1 MASGRPVFLWALSLA
16 GAWGLSLAAPAA
28 QNAPEPSLDDQF
40 QARIKPLLSAY
51 CYKCHGPQLKPK
63 ADLNLTKYQTERS
76 VRENRKLMKE
86 VLVKIHTL
94 EMPPEGSPQPKPEE
108 RKLITDWFEAALNRV
123 DPNAPKIAGRV
134 VCRRLNREEYRRTV
148 RDLLGVDFDPTKD
161 FPADDLGYGFDTV
174 GDVLSLPPL
183 LMEKYLAAARVIAD
197 RAVQGKERDRF
208 VFVSRPGGAKKP
220 RDAAREIL
228 TRLAS
233 RAFRRPAA
241 ADEVERLLK
250 LFDVGE
256 KHESEFERAMALP
269 LRALLV
275 SPHFLF
281 RVEGS
286 AGDGVQPLT
295 DWELAT
301 RLSYFLWSSMPDDE
315 LFELARKGAL
325 KDPAVLEAQAI
336 RMLKDPRAAALA
348 ENFAPQ
354 WLQVRRLEEI
364 HFDPKLFPAFD
375 ARLRED
381 MIREVVLFF
390 EAILREDRSVLDLLD
405 ADFTFVNDRLAR
417 HYGLAA
423 SPGSGFQRVKLPDG
437 RRGGVV
443 TMAAVLAATSDP
455 DRTSPVKRG
464 KWVLE
469 AILGTPP
476 PPPVPDAAN
485 LKPEPDD
492 ARLTLRQRMERHR
505 RDPNCAS
512 CHSRMDPIGFG
523 LENFDALGAW
533 RDRDGNLPLDVSA
546 TLPDG
551 RTFKGPVELKNL
563 LKERKDDFVACLV
576 EKLMTYGLGRGV
588 EHFDHPVVDEIVRAA
603 ARGGYRFSRIVTGI
617 VKSYPF
623 MNRQKERGKR

>member
-1 MASGRPVFLWALSLA
+1 MTSGRLISLGALGLA
-16 GAWGLSLAAPAA
+16 AVWGLSAASPAA
-28 QNAPEPSLDDQF
+28 QNASEPSLDEEF
-40 QARIKPLLSAY
+40 QNRIKPLLSAY

-86 VLVKIHTL
+86 VLVKIQTL

-123 DPNAPKIAGRV
+123 DPNAPKTAGRV

-148 RDLLGVDFDPTKD
+148 KDLLGVDFDPTKD

-183 LMEKYLAAARVIAD
+183 LMEKYLAAARAIAD
-197 RAVQGKERDRF
+197 QAVQGRERDRYI
-208 VFVSRPGGAKKP
+208 FVSRPGGAGKP
-220 RDAAREIL
+220 RDAAREVL
-228 TRLAS
+228 ARLAS

-241 ADEVERLLK
+241 PDEVERLVK
-250 LFDVGE
+250 LFDVAE
-256 KHESEFERAMALP
+256 KHEPDFDRAMTLP

-275 SPHFLF
+275 SPYFLF
-281 RVEGS
+281 RAEGA
-286 AGDGVQPLT
+286 AGEGVQPLT

-315 LFELARKGAL
+315 LFEQARKGAL
-325 KDPAVLEAQAI
+325 KDPAVLEAQAL
-336 RMLKDPRAAALA
+336 RMLKDPRASALA

-364 HFDPKLFPAFD
+364 HFDPKLFPAYD

-390 EAILREDRSVLDLLD
+390 DAIVREDRSILDLLD

-417 HYGLAA
+417 HYGLAGA
-423 SPGSGFQRVKLPDG
+423 PGAGFQRVKLSDG
-437 RRGGVV
+437 RRGGVI

-455 DRTSPVKRG
+455 NRTSPVKRG

-469 AILGTPP
+469 AILGMPP
-476 PPPVPDAAN
+476 PPPVPGADN
-485 LKPEPDD
+485 LKSEPDN

-533 RDRDGNLPLDVSA
+533 RERDGNLPLDVSA

-563 LKERKDDFVACLV
+563 LKERKDDFAACLT
-576 EKLMTYGLGRGV
+576 EKLMTYGLGRGM
-588 EHFDHPVVDEIVRAA
+588 EYFDQPVIDEIVRAA
-603 ARGGYRFSRIVTGI
+603 ARRGYRFSTFVTEI

-623 MNRQKERGKR
+623 RNRQKERGKR

>member
-1 MASGRPVFLWALSLA
+1 MASGRPVFLWALGLA

-28 QNAPEPSLDDQF
+28 QNSPEPSLDEQF
-40 QARIKPLLSAY
+40 QARIKPLLSSY

-123 DPNAPKIAGRV
+123 DPNAPRTAGRV
-134 VCRRLNREEYRRTV
+134 VCRRLNREEYRRTI
-148 RDLLGVDFDPTKD
+148 RDLLGVEFDPTKD

-183 LMEKYLAAARVIAD
+183 LMEKYLAAARWIAD
-197 RAVQGKERDRF
+197 RAVQGPERDRL

-220 RDAAREIL
+220 RDAAREVL
-228 TRLAS
+228 TRLAT

-241 ADEVERLLK
+241 ADEVERLVK

-256 KHESEFERAMALP
+256 KHEPDFERAMALP

-275 SPHFLF
+275 SPHFLL
-281 RVEGS
+281 RAEGT
-286 AGDGVQPLT
+286 AGEGVQPLT

-315 LFELARKGAL
+315 LFELARRGVL
-325 KDPAVLEAQAI
+325 KDPAVLEAQAL
-336 RMLKDPRAAALA
+336 RLLKDSRASALA

-375 ARLRED
+375 PRLRAD

-390 EAILREDRSVLDLLD
+390 EAVLREDRSVLDLLD

-423 SPGSGFQRVKLPDG
+423 PAGGGFERVKLPDG

-523 LENFDALGAW
+523 LENFDALGVW
-533 RDRDGNLPLDVSA
+533 RERDGGLPLDVSA
-546 TLPDG
+546 ALPDG
-551 RTFKGPVELKNL
+551 RAFKGPIELKNL
-563 LKERKDDFVACLV
+563 LKERKDDFAACLV

-588 EHFDHPVVDEIVRAA
+588 EHFDQPVIDEIVRAA
-603 ARGGYRFSRIVTGI
+603 APGGYRFSTLIAGI

-623 MNRQKERGKR
+623 LNRQKERGKR

>member
-1 MASGRPVFLWALSLA
+1 MSPGRLALLSAASLA
-16 GAWGLSLAAPAA
+16 GAWMLSLSAPAA

-40 QARIKPLLSAY
+40 QARVKPLLSAY

-76 VRENRKLMKE
+76 VRENRKLIKE

-123 DPNAPKIAGRV
+123 DPNAPKTAGRV

-241 ADEVERLLK
+241 ADEVERLVK

-256 KHESEFERAMALP
+256 KHEPEFERAMALP

-281 RVEGS
+281 RVEGG

-325 KDPAVLEAQAI
+325 KDPAVLEAQAV

-364 HFDPKLFPAFD
+364 QFDPKLFPAFD

-390 EAILREDRSVLDLLD
+390 EAVLREDRSVLDLLD

-417 HYGLAA
+417 HYGLAV

-588 EHFDHPVVDEIVRAA
+588 EYFDHPVVDEIVRAA
-603 ARGGYRFSRIVTGI
+603 ARGGYRFSTIVTGI